1 MGQYLHFTEALT
13 AVDARIALFQQNK
26 PKYDAICAKFEK
38 LLKTDL
44 DLCPDDEDVI
54 KEYEAFKKDSKLYFD
69 TRFRQEE
76 HFYGETYVTKVDQRY

>member
-26 PKYDAICAKFEK
+26 PKYDAICAKFEE

-44 DLCPDDEDVI
+44 ELCPDDEDVI